1 MIPSTPGLIT
11 SSFNQPGVNANG
23 PTTNATNK
31 LHTSI
36 EMGDCSRAHS
46 ELLEHLN
53 EPDQRMDRLRMDNIV
68 PILTS
73 VNDELADLIAQ
84 STENAPIKVQELV
97 LDIQALMQ
105 GVPDRIKDRS
115 DYIVLD
121 IESPELFDNSIHS
134 AEPETLIQRATILM
148 DFLGEQLGKLARN
161 EFEGDLGRWASN
173 LTISTVRTGL
183 VTGTLTVLRQLIG
196 FSMEKALQS
205 NAASPLTRN
214 VIGGIA
220 LAIGPVLNT
229 LGAIRDECNGT
240 ANAETRLARLAA
252 FALSIAAFAAAISV
266 PTVLPALASF
276 GPQMAFYTFA
286 QDLVNLFCPTK
297 DNTTANANGTAA
309 TGALNGALQ
318 FLSFTGMNYTAP
330 HSGPGYVMAQSRE
343 PLPPET
349 EGLAFQLASW
359 AEQQASMTLDA
370 NLSVEARANQ
380 IVESLVPVLGHDVLR
395 GVFNAGADVA
405 GQVLG
410 GEVMHLFQPNAS
422 EKGYRVDPL
431 ALRTPTTEQALDQLL
446 STNAI
451 RTSMGQTLYGI
462 LISTSRYFSTLPIPK
477 ETVDHIANLLIAA
490 LFFVARGSSVYINQ
504 GSAP

>member
-11 SSFNQPGVNANG
+11 SSFNRSGVNANG
-23 PTTNATNK
+23 PTTNSTTK
-31 LHTSI
+31 LHTTI
-36 EMGDCSRAHS
+36 EMGDCSRARR

-53 EPDQRMDRLRMDNIV
+53 EPDQRMDQLEMNNII
-68 PILTS
+68 PILEGI
-73 VNDELADLIAQ
+73 NDELGGLIKQ
-84 STENAPIKVQELV
+84 GLEDAPIKVRELV
-97 LDIQALMQ
+97 HDVQASMQ
-105 GVPDRIKDRS
+105 GGTDQS
-115 DYIVLD
+115 DQSAFTVLE
-121 IESPELFDNSIHS
+121 IECPELFDNSVHS
-134 AEPETLIQRATILM
+134 AEPDTLIQRATILM
-148 DFLGEQLGKLARN
+148 DYLGEQLGKLARN
-161 EFEGDLGRWASN
+161 EFEGDFGRWASN
-173 LTISTVRTGL
+173 LTISSVRTGL

-196 FSMEKALQS
+196 FTVEKALQS
-205 NAASPLTRN
+205 NAASPLTRS

-252 FALSIAAFAAAISV
+252 FALSIAAFAAAVSV

-286 QDLVNLFCPTK
+286 QDLVNLFCPTN
-297 DNTTANANGTAA
+297 DNTAPNANSTAA

-359 AEQQASMTLDA
+359 AEQQAGMPFDA
-370 NLSVEARANQ
+370 NLSVEARTNQ
-380 IVESLVPVLGHDVLR
+380 IVESLLPVLGHDVLR

-410 GEVMHLFQPNAS
+410 GEVMHFFQPNDS
-422 EKGYRVDPL
+422 EKGYRLNL
-431 ALRTPTTEQALDQLL
+431 AVRTPTTEQALDQLL

-451 RTSMGQTLYGI
+451 RTSTGQTVYGI
-462 LISTSRYFSTLPIPK
+462 LISTSRYFATLPIPK

-490 LFFVARGSSVYINQ
+490 VFFVARGSTVYI
-504 GSAP
+504 SHRPAS

>member
-1 MIPSTPGLIT
+1 
-11 SSFNQPGVNANG
+11 
-23 PTTNATNK
+23 
-31 LHTSI
+31 
-36 EMGDCSRAHS
+36 
-46 ELLEHLN
+46 
-53 EPDQRMDRLRMDNIV
+53 MD
-68 PILTS
+68 
-73 VNDELADLIAQ
+73 
-84 STENAPIKVQELV
+84 
-97 LDIQALMQ
+97 
-105 GVPDRIKDRS
+105 
-115 DYIVLD
+115 Y
-121 IESPELFDNSIHS
+121 
-134 AEPETLIQRATILM
+134 
-148 DFLGEQLGKLARN
+148 LGEQLGKLARN

-196 FSMEKALQS
+196 FAVEKALQS
-205 NAASPLTRN
+205 NAASPLTRS

-252 FALSIAAFAAAISV
+252 FALSIAAFAAAVSV

-330 HSGPGYVMAQSRE
+330 HSGPGYVMTQSRE

-359 AEQQASMTLDA
+359 VEQQAGMTLDA

-405 GQVLG
+405 GQVFG
-410 GEVMHLFQPNAS
+410 GELTHFFQPNAS
-422 EKGYRVDPL
+422 EQGYRLDPL
-431 ALRTPTTEQALDQLL
+431 ALRTPTGEQALDQLL
-446 STNAI
+446 STDAI
-451 RTSMGQTLYGI
+451 RTSTGQTVYGI
-462 LISTSRYFSTLPIPK
+462 LISTSRYFATLPIPK
-477 ETVDHIANLLIAA
+477 ETVDHIANLIIAA
-490 LFFVARGSSVYINQ
+490 VFFVARGSSVYINQ
-504 GSAP
+504 RSES